1 MGLPFC
7 LINEVASLTVSLDA
21 DINVN
26 SLSLD
31 RLIDAMVVMVC
42 DDVGD

>member
-7 LINEVASLTVSLDA
+7 LINEVASVAVSLDA